1 MPHSHHSHS
10 GQFCR
15 HAKDNLEDVI
25 LEAIRQGFQSF
36 GLSEHAPRWRVED
49 LFPEEADLCPSD
61 LLSTYEDFLKTA
73 LILRSKYDSQISLL
87 VSLETDYIT
96 PLDSEKLT
104 SFLVQHT
111 EIDYIVGS
119 VHHVN
124 GVSIDFD
131 RPTWL
136 RAVKLAKEGRI
147 GKTMVPGPPP
157 TLELGDPTDPE
168 LMTTY
173 TPDLLSVQP
182 FFEAYFDA
190 QYDLIVTHQP
200 EVLGH
205 IDLCSLWIPNISLMQ
220 QERVWQKVIRN
231 VKAVIA
237 YGGLFEANA
246 AAIRKGWDT
255 SYPCRDILQLIQELG
270 GRICLSDDSHGV
282 SYVGLN
288 YLKMRDYLKN
298 MGLERTWYLVSSSRR
313 QTGDYT
319 VGERGRVAARP
330 LDGWYDHPFWI
341 KLEDAQRRK

>member
-1 MPHSHHSHS
+1 M
-10 GQFCR
+10 
-15 HAKDNLEDVI
+15 
-25 LEAIRQGFQSF
+25 
-36 GLSEHAPRWRVED
+36 
-49 LFPEEADLCPSD
+49 
-61 LLSTYEDFLKTA
+61 KTA

-147 GKTMVPGPPP
+147 GKTMDPGPPP

-255 SYPCRDILQLIQELG
+255 SYPCRDILQ
-270 GRICLSDDSHGV
+270 V
-282 SYVGLN
+282 SIGFAN
-288 YLKMRDYLKN
+288 EN
-298 MGLERTWYLVSSSRR
+298 
-313 QTGDYT
+313 
-319 VGERGRVAARP
+319 
-330 LDGWYDHPFWI
+330 LDEMI
-341 KLEDAQRRK
+341 K